1 MEAITM
7 KQFVT
12 VMTILL
18 LSTGL
23 VLAKAYD
30 VSKKAGDYAVEVAMD
45 KSAVKGKNDV
55 GITVK
60 DTGGNYVT
68 DARVVVNY
76 SMPAMSG
83 MPAMNF
89 NAVTELQ
96 GNIYRAMLDFPM
108 SGSWSLTVK
117 IAHKEKAVSARF
129 TIDVR

>member
-1 MEAITM
+1 M

-30 VSKKAGDYAVEVAMD
+30 VSKKAGDYSIEVAMD
-45 KSAVKGKNDV
+45 KSAVRGKNDV
-55 GITVK
+55 GITVR
-60 DTGGNYVT
+60 DTGGHYVT

-83 MPAMNF
+83 MPAMNY

-96 GNIYRAMLDFPM
+96 GNTYRAMLDFPM

-117 IAHKEKAVSARF
+117 IARKEKAVSARF
-129 TIDVR
+129 TVDVR